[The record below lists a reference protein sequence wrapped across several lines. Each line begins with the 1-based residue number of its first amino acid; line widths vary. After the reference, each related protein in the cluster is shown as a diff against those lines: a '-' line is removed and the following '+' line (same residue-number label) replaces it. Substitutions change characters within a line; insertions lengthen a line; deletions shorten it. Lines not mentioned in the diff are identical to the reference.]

1 MDQLETPLEKWTYFL
16 KHANDM
22 NQIPATMK
30 TPQELVTA
38 FDVLEQHH
46 WSEAELQKYY
56 AELDVWRGAVD
67 LERGARAEG
76 HAEGHAE
83 GQAKVGQKV
92 NL

>member
-1 MDQLETPLEKWTYFL
+1 M
-16 KHANDM
+16 
-22 NQIPATMK
+22 
-30 TPQELVTA
+30 TA

-76 HAEGHAE
+76 EL
-83 GQAKVGQKV
+83 AKARSIAIKLLKAGIDIQTIASSTDLSIEQIEELKK
-92 NL
+92 N